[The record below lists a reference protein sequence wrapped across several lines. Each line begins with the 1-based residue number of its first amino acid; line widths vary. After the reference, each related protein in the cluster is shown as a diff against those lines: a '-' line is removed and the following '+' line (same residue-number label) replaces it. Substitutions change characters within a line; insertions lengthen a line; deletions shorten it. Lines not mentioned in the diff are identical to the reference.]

1 MILNRLTIYSR
12 KTEEIIKQYTFN
24 KIGLNIILGDKKDD
38 SNGAGKTSMVDSIRS
53 LLGTKTPKDFENK
66 TNIINADIMLV
77 LEVEKNSDIIYLS
90 RVISDPKYGY
100 VKYGGDLNF
109 NLDNWTRL
117 KDTDYKK
124 ETEEIFI
131 RDDKELEH
139 PSFNSLREYIIRDE
153 KIGFGDICLI
163 SGRKAINNYF
173 ILNYLFLV
181 DGKAE
186 KDILELKNK
195 QEELNKK
202 LKVIETLSDNIIDIK
217 IKKKKIEEELVEL
230 IDITK
235 RLNVNKNIDLSKDD
249 YQELKK
255 EYNDISHKVIK
266 LESIKEQYE
275 ENINILKENVE
286 KIKELD
292 DVKKFYAQII
302 EYFPGKLVK
311 NYGEVLDYYQFM
323 VGSRGKF
330 FGEKIKK
337 VSTMIDKIKLKK
349 CELQE
354 KLNKQ
359 LDVLQSTTI
368 VEDINNIIEKVNE
381 KNLELADV
389 KLKIEQYSQKE
400 TLKNDINNMKQE
412 IIKQTN
418 IKNEMFSIY
427 KETIKE
433 AINRFNEI
441 LKVTYNEGGVL
452 QFEFNNGT
460 NKNDATGRIKIAC
473 SILDESSHGKTYMKI
488 NMFDLTWLIQR
499 VENDACLQFLI
510 HDGAY
515 VKPDNKQAK
524 YRLFTYVDEYLIK
537 KGKGQYF
544 VTLNLD
550 ELESN
555 DIKTLKNA
563 NKVIALLGKE
573 KDEDRFMGMKYS

>member
-1 MILNRLTIYSR
+1 MLNRLTIYSR
-12 KTEEIIKQYTFN
+12 SKEEIKKQYTFN
-24 KIGLNIILGDKKDD
+24 KVGLNIILGDKKDD
-38 SNGAGKTSMVDSIRS
+38 SNGAGKTSMVESIRA
-53 LLGTKTPKDFENK
+53 LLGSKIPKDFQNK
-66 TNIINADIMLV
+66 LNIINEDIMLV
-77 LEVEKNSDIIYLS
+77 LEVEKDCETIYLS
-90 RVISDPKYGY
+90 RIINDPKYGY

-109 NLDNWTRL
+109 NRDNWIRL
-117 KDTDYKK
+117 KDKNYKE
-124 ETEEIFI
+124 ETEKIFI
-131 RDDKELEH
+131 KDDNDLEH

-153 KIGFGDICLI
+153 KIGFVDICLS

-181 DGKAE
+181 DGKGE

-195 QEELNKK
+195 QDELNKK
-202 LKVIETLSDNIIDIK
+202 LKIIETLNGNIIDIQ
-217 IKKKKIEEELVEL
+217 IKKNKIEEELREL
-230 IDITK
+230 IDISK
-235 RLNVNKNIDLSKDD
+235 RLNINKNIQLSKND

-255 EYNDISHKVIK
+255 EYNNISTKIIK

-302 EYFPGKLVK
+302 EYFPNKLVK
-311 NYGEVLDYYQFM
+311 NYGEVLEYYQFM
-323 VGSRGKF
+323 VESRGKF

-337 VSTMIDKIKLKK
+337 VSAMLQKIQVKK
-349 CELQE
+349 GEIEE

-359 LDVLQSTTI
+359 MDVLKSTTV
-368 VEDINNIIEKVNE
+368 VEDINNIIEKINE

-389 KLKIEQYSQKE
+389 NLKIEQYSEKE
-400 TLKNDINNMKQE
+400 SLKNDINSVKQD

-418 IKNEMFSIY
+418 IKNEIFSTY
-427 KETIKE
+427 KETINK
-433 AINRFNEI
+433 AASKFNEI
-441 LKVTYNEGGVL
+441 VMVTYNEGGIL

-473 SILDESSHGKTYMKI
+473 SILDENSHGKTYMKI

-499 VENDACLQFLI
+499 IENDVCLQFLI

-524 YRLFTYVDEYLIK
+524 YRLLSYVDEYMTR
-537 KGKGQYF
+537 KGRGQYF

-550 ELESN
+550 ELERD
-555 DIKTLKNA
+555 DIAAFKKA
-563 NKVIALLGKE
+563 QKVVAQLGKE
-573 KDEDRFMGMKYS
+573 KDEDRFMGMKFS

>member
-1 MILNRLTIYSR
+1 MLNRLTIYSR
-12 KTEEIIKQYTFN
+12 SKEEIKKQYTFN
-24 KIGLNIILGDKKDD
+24 KVGLNIILGDKKDD
-38 SNGAGKTSMVDSIRS
+38 SNGAGKTSMVESIRA
-53 LLGTKTPKDFENK
+53 LLGSKIPKDFQNK
-66 TNIINADIMLV
+66 LNIINEDIMLV
-77 LEVEKNSDIIYLS
+77 LEVEKDCETIYLS
-90 RVISDPKYGY
+90 RIINDPKYGY

-109 NLDNWTRL
+109 NRDNWIRL
-117 KDTDYKK
+117 KDKNYKE
-124 ETEEIFI
+124 ETEKIFI
-131 RDDKELEH
+131 KDDNDLEH

-153 KIGFGDICLI
+153 KIGFVDICLS

-181 DGKAE
+181 DGKGE

-195 QEELNKK
+195 QDELNKK
-202 LKVIETLSDNIIDIK
+202 LKIIETLNGNIIDIQ
-217 IKKKKIEEELVEL
+217 IKKNKIEEELREL
-230 IDITK
+230 IDISK
-235 RLNVNKNIDLSKDD
+235 RLNINKNIELSKND

-255 EYNDISHKVIK
+255 EYNNISTKIIK

-302 EYFPGKLVK
+302 EYFPNKLVK
-311 NYGEVLDYYQFM
+311 NYGEVLEYYQFM
-323 VGSRGKF
+323 VESRGKF

-337 VSTMIDKIKLKK
+337 VSAMLQKIQVKK
-349 CELQE
+349 GEIEE

-359 LDVLQSTTI
+359 MDVLKSTTV
-368 VEDINNIIEKVNE
+368 VEDINNIIEKINE

-389 KLKIEQYSQKE
+389 NLKIEQYSEKE
-400 TLKNDINNMKQE
+400 SLKNDINSVKQD

-418 IKNEMFSIY
+418 IKNEIFSTY
-427 KETIKE
+427 KETINK
-433 AINRFNEI
+433 AASKFNEI
-441 LKVTYNEGGVL
+441 VMVTYNEGGIL

-473 SILDESSHGKTYMKI
+473 SILDENSHGKTYMKI

-499 VENDACLQFLI
+499 IENDVCLQFLI

-524 YRLFTYVDEYLIK
+524 YRLLSYVDEYMTR
-537 KGKGQYF
+537 KGRGQYF

-550 ELESN
+550 ELERD
-555 DIKTLKNA
+555 DIATFKKA
-563 NKVIALLGKE
+563 QKVVAQLGKE
-573 KDEDRFMGMKYS
+573 KDEDRFMGMKFS